1 MVVGLQNSKKKKK
14 VRQRKP
20 ILVLL
25 RDSTSS
31 MDFSK
36 AVRAKRLSANE
47 MTEEIYF
54 FDIFL

>member
-1 MVVGLQNSKKKKK
+1 MKKPSATGQLSFGSRAPKFKKEQKK

-31 MDFSK
+31 MDS
-36 AVRAKRLSANE
+36 AKQ
-47 MTEEIYF
+47 
-54 FDIFL
+54 